1 VRRPDPAD
9 GMLVAANVIW
19 SLNYATTKY
28 AFERWSPI
36 AFSGLRFATAGIAL
50 ALIIRL
56 REGGIGVERRDVR
69 LVVLCGIVGIFLNQ
83 LTFTYAVDYT
93 AAANVA
99 LILAS
104 APAFA
109 AVFAVVLGH
118 ERVRPAHWLA
128 LGVSLVGVG
137 LVVAGGSNLEGFSLR
152 GDLLAVGAALTWAAY
167 TVMLRPLFGRYSA
180 GRISALVILV
190 GAVIM
195 APVTI
200 VQVAHQDFGSL
211 GRLDWGAWAYS
222 TIGPLL
228 VTNWLYFRSLHR
240 VGAARATLYMYL
252 QPFLGAVFAAWLL
265 DEKLVAVQLVGGA
278 VIVGGVALGRAV
290 AGRKAPADEVEP
302 PGEPI

>member
-1 VRRPDPAD
+1 
-9 GMLVAANVIW
+9 MLVAANVIW

-50 ALIIRL
+50 ALFVRW
-56 REGGIGVERRDVR
+56 REGGLGVDRSDVR

-99 LILAS
+99 LILAA

-109 AVFAVVLGH
+109 AVFAVMLGH

-137 LVVAGGSNLEGFSLR
+137 LVVVGGSDLVGFSLR

-167 TVMLRPLFGRYSA
+167 TVMLRPLLGRYSA
-180 GRISALVILV
+180 IRISALVILV

-195 APVTI
+195 APVTV
-200 VQVAHQDFGSL
+200 VQVANQDFDSL
-211 GRLDWGAWAYS
+211 RRLDWAAWLYS

-228 VTNWLYFRSLHR
+228 VTNWLYFRALHR

-265 DEKLVAVQLVGGA
+265 GEKLVAVQLIGGA

-290 AGRKAPADEVEP
+290 AARRPMVGEVEP

>member
-50 ALIIRL
+50 AILVRW
-56 REGGIGVERRDVR
+56 REGGLGVERRDVR
-69 LVVLCGIVGIFLNQ
+69 LVVVCGIVGIFLNQ

-109 AVFAVVLGH
+109 AVFAVMLGH

-128 LGVSLVGVG
+128 LGLSLIGVG
-137 LVVAGGSNLEGFSLR
+137 LVVMGGSNLSGFSLR
-152 GDLLAVGAALTWAAY
+152 GDLLAVGAALTWAGY
-167 TVMLRPLFGRYSA
+167 TVLLRPLLGRYSA
-180 GRISALVILV
+180 ARISALVILI
-190 GAVIM
+190 GAVIL
-195 APVTI
+195 APVTV
-200 VQVAHQDFGSL
+200 VQVANQDFGSL
-211 GRLDWGAWAYS
+211 GGLRWGAWVYS

-228 VTNWLYFRSLHR
+228 VTNWLYFRALHR

-265 DEKLVAVQLVGGA
+265 GEKLVAIQLIGGA

-290 AGRKAPADEVEP
+290 AARRLPVEVEP
-302 PGEPI
+302 PGEPS

>member
-1 VRRPDPAD
+1 
-9 GMLVAANVIW
+9 MLVAANVIW

-50 ALIIRL
+50 ALFVRW
-56 REGGIGVERRDVR
+56 REGGLGVDRSDVR

-99 LILAS
+99 LILAA

-109 AVFAVVLGH
+109 AVFAVMLGH

-137 LVVAGGSNLEGFSLR
+137 LVVVGGSDLAGFSLR

-167 TVMLRPLFGRYSA
+167 TVMLRPLLGRYSA
-180 GRISALVILV
+180 IRISALVILV

-195 APVTI
+195 APVTV
-200 VQVAHQDFGSL
+200 VQVANQDFDSL
-211 GRLDWGAWAYS
+211 RRLDWAAWLYS

-228 VTNWLYFRSLHR
+228 VTNWLYFRALHR

-265 DEKLVAVQLVGGA
+265 GEKLVAVQLIGGA
-278 VIVGGVALGRAV
+278 VIVGGVALGRAATARRPMV
-290 AGRKAPADEVEP
+290 GEVEP

>member
-1 VRRPDPAD
+1 
-9 GMLVAANVIW
+9 MLVAANVIW

-50 ALIIRL
+50 ALFVRW
-56 REGGIGVERRDVR
+56 REGGLGVDRSDVR

-99 LILAS
+99 LILAA

-109 AVFAVVLGH
+109 AVFAVMLGH

-137 LVVAGGSNLEGFSLR
+137 LVVVGGSDLAGFSLR
-152 GDLLAVGAALTWAAY
+152 GDLLAVGSALTWAAY
-167 TVMLRPLFGRYSA
+167 TVMLRPLLGRYSA
-180 GRISALVILV
+180 IRISALVILV

-195 APVTI
+195 APVTV
-200 VQVAHQDFGSL
+200 VQVANQDFDSL
-211 GRLDWGAWAYS
+211 RRLDWAAWLYS

-228 VTNWLYFRSLHR
+228 VTNWLYFRALHR

-265 DEKLVAVQLVGGA
+265 GEKLVAVQLIGGA

-290 AGRKAPADEVEP
+290 AARRPMVGEVEP

>member
-50 ALIIRL
+50 AILVRW
-56 REGGIGVERRDVR
+56 REGGLGVERRDVR
-69 LVVLCGIVGIFLNQ
+69 LVVVCGIVGIFLNQ

-109 AVFAVVLGH
+109 AVFAVMLGH

-128 LGVSLVGVG
+128 LGLSLIGVG
-137 LVVAGGSNLEGFSLR
+137 LVVMGGSNLSGFSLR
-152 GDLLAVGAALTWAAY
+152 GDLLAVGAALTWAGY
-167 TVMLRPLFGRYSA
+167 TVLLRPLLGRYSA
-180 GRISALVILV
+180 ARISALVILI
-190 GAVIM
+190 GAVIL
-195 APVTI
+195 APVTV
-200 VQVAHQDFGSL
+200 VQVANQDFGSL
-211 GRLDWGAWAYS
+211 GGLRWGAWVYS

-228 VTNWLYFRSLHR
+228 VTNWLYFRARHR

-265 DEKLVAVQLVGGA
+265 GEKLVAIQLIGGA

-290 AGRKAPADEVEP
+290 AARRLPVEVEP
-302 PGEPI
+302 PGEPS

>member
-1 VRRPDPAD
+1 
-9 GMLVAANVIW
+9 MLVAANVIW

-50 ALIIRL
+50 ALFVRW
-56 REGGIGVERRDVR
+56 REGGLGVDRSDVR
-69 LVVLCGIVGIFLNQ
+69 LVVLCGVVGIFLNQ

-99 LILAS
+99 LILAA

-109 AVFAVVLGH
+109 AVFAVMLGH

-137 LVVAGGSNLEGFSLR
+137 LVVMGGSDLAGFSLR

-167 TVMLRPLFGRYSA
+167 TVMLRPLLGRYSA
-180 GRISALVILV
+180 IRISALVILV

-195 APVTI
+195 APVTV
-200 VQVAHQDFGSL
+200 VQVANQDFDSL
-211 GRLDWGAWAYS
+211 RRLDWAAWLYS

-228 VTNWLYFRSLHR
+228 VTNWLYFRALHR

-265 DEKLVAVQLVGGA
+265 GEKLVAVQLIGGG

-290 AGRKAPADEVEP
+290 AARRPMVGEVEP

>member
-1 VRRPDPAD
+1 
-9 GMLVAANVIW
+9 MLVAANVIW

-50 ALIIRL
+50 ALFVRW
-56 REGGIGVERRDVR
+56 REGGLGVDRSDVR
-69 LVVLCGIVGIFLNQ
+69 LVVLCGIIGIFLNQ

-99 LILAS
+99 LILAA

-109 AVFAVVLGH
+109 AVFAVMLGH

-137 LVVAGGSNLEGFSLR
+137 LVVVGGSDLAGFSLR

-167 TVMLRPLFGRYSA
+167 TVMLRPLLGRYSA
-180 GRISALVILV
+180 IRISALVILV

-195 APVTI
+195 APVTV
-200 VQVAHQDFGSL
+200 VQVANQDFDSL
-211 GRLDWGAWAYS
+211 RRLDWAAWLYS

-228 VTNWLYFRSLHR
+228 VTNWLYFRALHR

-265 DEKLVAVQLVGGA
+265 GEKLVAVQLIGGA

-290 AGRKAPADEVEP
+290 AARRPMVGEVEP

>member
-1 VRRPDPAD
+1 
-9 GMLVAANVIW
+9 M
-19 SLNYATTKY
+19 K
-28 AFERWSPI
+28 
-36 AFSGLRFATAGIAL
+36 
-50 ALIIRL
+50 L
-56 REGGIGVERRDVR
+56 REGGLGVERRDVR

-109 AVFAVVLGH
+109 AVFAVMLGH
-118 ERVRPAHWLA
+118 ERVRSAHWMA
-128 LGVSLVGVG
+128 LLVSLVGVA
-137 LVVAGGSNLEGFSLR
+137 LVVVGGSDLAGFSLR

-190 GAVIM
+190 GAVVM
-195 APVTI
+195 SPVTV
-200 VQVAHQDFGSL
+200 VQVANQDFGSL
-211 GRLDWGAWAYS
+211 TRLDWGAWIYS

-265 DEKLVAVQLVGGA
+265 GEKLVAVQLIGGA

-290 AGRKAPADEVEP
+290 AGRRAPVDEIEL

>member
-1 VRRPDPAD
+1 
-9 GMLVAANVIW
+9 MLVAANVIW

-50 ALIIRL
+50 ALFVRW
-56 REGGIGVERRDVR
+56 REGGLGVDRSDMR

-99 LILAS
+99 LILAA

-109 AVFAVVLGH
+109 AVFAVMLGH

-137 LVVAGGSNLEGFSLR
+137 LVVVGGSDLAGFSLR

-167 TVMLRPLFGRYSA
+167 TVMLRPLLGRYSA
-180 GRISALVILV
+180 IRISALVILV

-195 APVTI
+195 APVTV
-200 VQVAHQDFGSL
+200 VQVANQDFDSL
-211 GRLDWGAWAYS
+211 RRLDWAAWLYS

-228 VTNWLYFRSLHR
+228 VTNWLYFRALHR

-265 DEKLVAVQLVGGA
+265 GEKLVAVQLIGGA

-290 AGRKAPADEVEP
+290 AARRPMVGEVEP

>member
-1 VRRPDPAD
+1 
-9 GMLVAANVIW
+9 MLVAANVIW

-50 ALIIRL
+50 AVFVRW
-56 REGGIGVERRDVR
+56 REGGLGVDRSDVR

-99 LILAS
+99 LILAA

-109 AVFAVVLGH
+109 AVFAVMLGH

-137 LVVAGGSNLEGFSLR
+137 LVVMGGSDLAGFSLR

-167 TVMLRPLFGRYSA
+167 TVMLRPLLGRYSA
-180 GRISALVILV
+180 IRISALVILV

-195 APVTI
+195 APVTV
-200 VQVAHQDFGSL
+200 VQVANQDFDSL
-211 GRLDWGAWAYS
+211 RRLDWAAWLYS

-228 VTNWLYFRSLHR
+228 VTNWLYFRALHR

-265 DEKLVAVQLVGGA
+265 GEKLVAVQLIGGA

-290 AGRKAPADEVEP
+290 AARRPVVGEVEP

>member
-1 VRRPDPAD
+1 
-9 GMLVAANVIW
+9 MLVAANVIW

-50 ALIIRL
+50 ALLVRW
-56 REGGIGVERRDVR
+56 REGSLGVDRSDVR
-69 LVVLCGIVGIFLNQ
+69 LVVVCGIVGIFLNQ

-109 AVFAVVLGH
+109 TVFAVLLGH

-128 LGVSLVGVG
+128 LGVSLIGVG
-137 LVVAGGSNLEGFSLR
+137 LVVMGGSDLAGFSLR
-152 GDLLAVGAALTWAAY
+152 GDLLAVGAALTWAGY
-167 TVMLRPLFGRYSA
+167 TVLLRPLLGRYSA
-180 GRISALVILV
+180 ARISALVILV
-190 GAVIM
+190 GAVIL
-195 APVTI
+195 APVTV
-200 VQVAHQDFGSL
+200 VQVANQDFGSL
-211 GRLDWGAWAYS
+211 GGLRWGAWVYS

-228 VTNWLYFRSLHR
+228 VTNWLYFRALHR

-265 DEKLVAVQLVGGA
+265 GEKLVAVQLVGGA
-278 VIVGGVALGRAV
+278 VIVGGVALGRAFAARRV
-290 AGRKAPADEVEP
+290 PAGAVEP
-302 PGEPI
+302 PGEPS

>member
-1 VRRPDPAD
+1 
-9 GMLVAANVIW
+9 MLVAANVIW

-50 ALIIRL
+50 ALFVRW
-56 REGGIGVERRDVR
+56 REGGLGVDRSDVR

-99 LILAS
+99 LILAA

-109 AVFAVVLGH
+109 AVFAVMLGH

-137 LVVAGGSNLEGFSLR
+137 LVVVGGSDLAGFSLR

-167 TVMLRPLFGRYSA
+167 TVMLRPLLGRYSA
-180 GRISALVILV
+180 IRISALVILV

-195 APVTI
+195 APVTV
-200 VQVAHQDFGSL
+200 VQVANQDFDSL
-211 GRLDWGAWAYS
+211 RRLDWAAWLYS

-228 VTNWLYFRSLHR
+228 VTNWLYFRALHR

-265 DEKLVAVQLVGGA
+265 GEKLVAVQLIGGA

-290 AGRKAPADEVEP
+290 AARRPAMGEVEP

>member
-1 VRRPDPAD
+1 
-9 GMLVAANVIW
+9 MLVAANVIW

-50 ALIIRL
+50 ALIIKL

-69 LVVLCGIVGIFLNQ
+69 LVVMCGFVGIFLNQ

-109 AVFAVVLGH
+109 AVFAVMLGH
-118 ERVRPAHWLA
+118 ERVRPAHWMA
-128 LGVSLVGVG
+128 LGVSLIGVG
-137 LVVAGGSNLEGFSLR
+137 LVVAGGSNLAGFSLR

-195 APVTI
+195 APVTV
-200 VQVAHQDFGSL
+200 VQVANQDFGSL
-211 GRLDWGAWAYS
+211 TRLDWGAWVYS

-228 VTNWLYFRSLHR
+228 VTNWLYFRALHR

-265 DEKLVAVQLVGGA
+265 GENLVAIQLIGGA
-278 VIVGGVALGRAV
+278 VIVGGVALGRGGEARRSA
-290 AGRKAPADEVEP
+290 AGEMEVY
-302 PGEPI
+302 GEPI

>member
-1 VRRPDPAD
+1 
-9 GMLVAANVIW
+9 MLVAANVIW

-50 ALIIRL
+50 GLLVRL
-56 REGGIGVERRDVR
+56 TEGGLGVDRSDVR
-69 LVVLCGIVGIFLNQ
+69 LVVLCGAVGIFLNQ

-109 AVFAVVLGH
+109 AIFAVILGH

-128 LGVSLVGVG
+128 LGVSLIGVG
-137 LVVAGGSNLEGFSLR
+137 LVVIGGSGLAGFSLR
-152 GDLLAVGAALTWAAY
+152 GDLLAVGAALTWAGY

-190 GAVIM
+190 GAVMM
-195 APVTI
+195 APITL
-200 VQVAHQDFGSL
+200 VQVANQDFDSL
-211 GRLDWGAWAYS
+211 RRLDWAAWLYS

-228 VTNWLYFRSLHR
+228 VTNWLYFRALHR

-265 DEKLVAVQLVGGA
+265 GEKLVAVQLVGGA

-290 AGRKAPADEVEP
+290 AGRRVPADAVEP
-302 PGEPI
+302 PGEPS

>member
-1 VRRPDPAD
+1 
-9 GMLVAANVIW
+9 MLVAANVIW

-50 ALIIRL
+50 ALFVRW
-56 REGGIGVERRDVR
+56 REGGLGVDRSDVR

-99 LILAS
+99 LILAA

-109 AVFAVVLGH
+109 AVFAVMLGH

-137 LVVAGGSNLEGFSLR
+137 LVVVGGSGLAGFSLR

-167 TVMLRPLFGRYSA
+167 TVMLRPLLGRYSA
-180 GRISALVILV
+180 IRISALVILV

-195 APVTI
+195 APVTV
-200 VQVAHQDFGSL
+200 VQVANQDFDSL
-211 GRLDWGAWAYS
+211 RRLDWAAWLYS

-228 VTNWLYFRSLHR
+228 VTNWLYFRALHR

-265 DEKLVAVQLVGGA
+265 GEKLVAVQLIGGA

-290 AGRKAPADEVEP
+290 AARRPIVGEVEP

>member
-1 VRRPDPAD
+1 
-9 GMLVAANVIW
+9 MLVAANVIW

-50 ALIIRL
+50 ALIIKL

-69 LVVLCGIVGIFLNQ
+69 LVVMCGFVGIFLNQ

-109 AVFAVVLGH
+109 AVFAVMLGH
-118 ERVRPAHWLA
+118 ERVRPAHWMA
-128 LGVSLVGVG
+128 LGVSLIGVG
-137 LVVAGGSNLEGFSLR
+137 LVVAGGSSLAGFSLR

-195 APVTI
+195 APVTV
-200 VQVAHQDFGSL
+200 VQVANQDFGSL
-211 GRLDWGAWAYS
+211 TRLDWGAWVYS

-228 VTNWLYFRSLHR
+228 VTNWLYFRALHR

-265 DEKLVAVQLVGGA
+265 GENLVAIQLIGGA

-290 AGRKAPADEVEP
+290 AARRAGVDEMEP

>member
-1 VRRPDPAD
+1 
-9 GMLVAANVIW
+9 MLVAANVIW

-50 ALIIRL
+50 ALFVRW
-56 REGGIGVERRDVR
+56 REGGLGVDRSDVR

-99 LILAS
+99 LILAA

-109 AVFAVVLGH
+109 AVFAVMLAH

-137 LVVAGGSNLEGFSLR
+137 LVVVGGSDLAGFSLR

-167 TVMLRPLFGRYSA
+167 TVMLRPLLGRYSA
-180 GRISALVILV
+180 IRISALVILV

-195 APVTI
+195 APVTV
-200 VQVAHQDFGSL
+200 VQVANQDFDSL
-211 GRLDWGAWAYS
+211 RRLDWAAWLYS

-228 VTNWLYFRSLHR
+228 VTNWLYFRALHR

-265 DEKLVAVQLVGGA
+265 GEKLVAVQLIGGG

-290 AGRKAPADEVEP
+290 AARRPMVGEVEP

>member
-50 ALIIRL
+50 AILVRW
-56 REGGIGVERRDVR
+56 REGGLGVERRDAR
-69 LVVLCGIVGIFLNQ
+69 LVVVCGIVGIFLNQ

-109 AVFAVVLGH
+109 AVFAVMLGH

-128 LGVSLVGVG
+128 LGLSLIGVG
-137 LVVAGGSNLEGFSLR
+137 LVVMGGSNLSGFSLR
-152 GDLLAVGAALTWAAY
+152 GDLLAVGAALTWAGY
-167 TVMLRPLFGRYSA
+167 TVLLRPLLGRYSA
-180 GRISALVILV
+180 ARISALVILI
-190 GAVIM
+190 GAVIL
-195 APVTI
+195 APVTV
-200 VQVAHQDFGSL
+200 VQVANQDFGSL
-211 GRLDWGAWAYS
+211 GGLRWGAWVYS

-228 VTNWLYFRSLHR
+228 VTNWLYFRALHR

-265 DEKLVAVQLVGGA
+265 GEKLVAIQLIGGA
-278 VIVGGVALGRAV
+278 VIVGGVAFGRAV
-290 AGRKAPADEVEP
+290 AARRLPVEVEP
-302 PGEPI
+302 PGEPS

>member
-19 SLNYATTKY
+19 SFNYATTKY

-50 ALIIRL
+50 AILVRW
-56 REGGIGVERRDVR
+56 REGGLGVERRDVR
-69 LVVLCGIVGIFLNQ
+69 LVVVCGIVGIFLNQ

-109 AVFAVVLGH
+109 AVFAVMLGH

-128 LGVSLVGVG
+128 LGLSLIGVG
-137 LVVAGGSNLEGFSLR
+137 LVVMGGSNLSGFSLR
-152 GDLLAVGAALTWAAY
+152 GDLLAVGAALTWAGY
-167 TVMLRPLFGRYSA
+167 TVLLRPLLGRYSA
-180 GRISALVILV
+180 ARISALVILI
-190 GAVIM
+190 GAVIL
-195 APVTI
+195 APVTV
-200 VQVAHQDFGSL
+200 VQVANQDFGSL
-211 GRLDWGAWAYS
+211 GGLRWGAWVYS

-228 VTNWLYFRSLHR
+228 VTNWLYFRALHR

-265 DEKLVAVQLVGGA
+265 GEKLVAIQLIGGA

-290 AGRKAPADEVEP
+290 AARRLPVEVEP
-302 PGEPI
+302 PGEPS